1 MSIAD
6 TTQISGTGTGP
17 RADRKLLRLSAI
29 LLGGG
34 FILFAVVNLF
44 HPSGVDQNNHP
55 AVFAQYA
62 QSATWTPVHLGAFV
76 GFAAVIAGLLVLFYA
91 LRLEGGMAELAV
103 SVGSVSAGVALAL
116 TATRFAVDGVVLK
129 RAVDAWVAAP
139 DSEKA
144 ARFASAE
151 TVRWLEE
158 ATTSYQGFVLGFALI
173 LLAALIVWTGRA
185 PKPAGYI
192 LGLSGAANLVAG
204 WIVGASGLAPQGAI
218 PTYVGQICW
227 LIAAVWLLISAWRVP
242 QSGQTAPRSGS
253 PAARRN
259 DPGAPARSQ

>member
-1 MSIAD
+1 MSIANG
-6 TTQISGTGTGP
+6 TQISETRTGL

-34 FILFAVVNLF
+34 FIFFAVVNLF

-62 QSATWTPVHLGAFV
+62 QSATWTPVHLGGFV
-76 GFAAVIAGLLVLFYA
+76 GFAAVIAGLLVVFYA
-91 LRLEGGMAELAV
+91 LNLQGGMAESGV
-103 SVGSVSAGVALAL
+103 RVGSVSAGVALAL
-116 TATRFAVDGVVLK
+116 TAVRFAVDGVVLK

-139 DSEKA
+139 DAEKA

-151 TVRWLEE
+151 AVRWLEE
-158 ATTSYQGFVLGFALI
+158 ATTSYQGFVLGFTLI

-185 PKPAGYI
+185 PRPVGYI
-192 LGLSGAANLVAG
+192 LGLSGVAHLVAG
-204 WIVGASGLAPQGAI
+204 WIVGVAGLAPQGAI
-218 PTYVGQICW
+218 PTLLGQTCW
-227 LIAAVWLLISAWRVP
+227 LIAGVWLLISAWRMP
-242 QSGQTAPRSGS
+242 ESGQTAPESGS

-259 DPGAPARSQ
+259 DAGAAAGSR